1 MNTKRFARLTAILL
15 AIVLVLSFAG
25 CKSDDTAKDLAEGK
39 APAISQTVTQAEPK
53 STKSA
58 KATKAKKVKN
68 VKKVPSSSTAK
79 KTKAETTSE
88 PKTTARKTATT
99 KKTTTARKTTAPTT
113 RRGSLIADAY
123 DLSANAARQLLN
135 GTVDFGSGGLQYL
148 NPRDTGI
155 SVRVRSKQSPSG
167 GVQLYLI
174 VQNNTGRPIRLN
186 GYSKFAIRDILG
198 NELLSTN
205 IRLNKPIVMD
215 NKEEQILSITLPR
228 EWYAFDDLYR
238 LTVEA
243 GIFQSLIALD
253 YDYL

>member
-88 PKTTARKTATT
+88 PK
-99 KKTTTARKTTAPTT
+99 TTARKTTAPTT